1 MPCGVQARKSGG
13 TASPAVE
20 ARRTVRLA
28 TLSSFGLGFIKR
40 RRFDL
45 RYMGPG
51 SMRTRRELIL
61 GAACAAAAGL
71 ALAAEPSPHDFV
83 AAIYDAYKGK
93 DAHGRPLDDDDAIRR
108 YFEPKL
114 AAAMIKD
121 RRAAARRKEVGTLD
135 FDPIRRRPGLGDCR
149 VRHRCERRRPRQSK
163 RNRQIRQPG
172 QQKHS
177 RARSA
182 EDQGGVEDQQ
192 HHLDAARQ
200 AEYAARSL
208 RALKSARAGHSVTGA
223 HHCNIIGGN
232 ECSNKSPRQEF
243 CRAPRWPCC
252 AA

>member
-61 GAACAAAAGL
+61 SAAGAAAAGP

-121 RRAAARRKEVGTLD
+121 RRAAARQVGTLD
-135 FDPIRRRPGLGDCR
+135 FDPFVDAQDWEIASFDIAVNDAGPG
-149 VRHRCERRRPRQSK
+149 K
-163 RNRQIRQPG
+163 
-172 QQKHS
+172 
-177 RARSA
+177 ASA
-182 EDQGGVEDQQ
+182 TVKYANSGSNSTVV
-192 HHLDAARQ
+192 LDLVKIKGAWKI
-200 AEYAARSL
+200 SNITWTPHDKPNTL
-208 RALKSARAGHSVTGA
+208 RGLFAL
-223 HHCNIIGGN
+223 
-232 ECSNKSPRQEF
+232 
-243 CRAPRWPCC
+243 
-252 AA
+252 